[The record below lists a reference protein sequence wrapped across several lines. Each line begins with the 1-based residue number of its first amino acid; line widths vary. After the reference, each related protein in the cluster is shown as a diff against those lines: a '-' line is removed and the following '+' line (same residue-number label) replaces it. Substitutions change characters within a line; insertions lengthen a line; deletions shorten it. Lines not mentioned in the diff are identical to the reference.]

1 MAEIVLDRVT
11 KSYPD
16 GAMAVQELSLTIA
29 EGEFIILVGPSGC
42 GKSTTLNMIA
52 GLEDISS
59 GELRIGG
66 ERVNEKAPKDRDIAM
81 VFQSYALYPHMT
93 VRQNIAFPL
102 TLAKMKKAEI
112 TKKVED
118 TARILDLTDVLDRK
132 PAQLSGGQRQ
142 RVAMGRAIVRHPKAF
157 LMDEPL
163 SNLDAKL
170 RVQMRGEIAR
180 LQRRLGTTTVYVTH
194 DQTEAMTLG
203 DRVVVMR
210 GGVVQQIGTPD
221 ELYERPANLFVAGFI
236 GSPAMNFFP
245 AGRTETGLSLAFGEI
260 TLTQPVL
267 DLLAANSAPKDVIV
281 GVRPEHLQDAALID
295 AYQRISL
302 AELRG
307 ERRPGR
313 VVGRRQ
319 VRLLHRRG
327 SGRALR
333 PAIRTRRRNRGS
345 GTRIRCPGAGRVEGR
360 QRQEA
365 RISLRHIATRGVRSR
380 QRCESDGRPAAR
392 GAVTQPL
399 VQVRAHLDAHF
410 GRTDPD
416 VASVTFL
423 GTESLDVLR
432 YHPHADGV
440 VHYVS
445 LGCSRHPMVDPT
457 AVFADPEHGPRAEVV
472 LRLRDPG
479 AITGLARSL
488 AIVAASP
495 AVEGV
500 VLTTDALV
508 DLGTPLW
515 ARPSGRAPFTAVL
528 LGDSDIADLPLD
540 PPRDPVRFLAATPIT
555 ATEAAWV
562 RLKGADAMRAAW
574 LSDGVD
580 VLDPNRPAAQPH

>member
-29 EGEFIILVGPSGC
+29 EGEFVILVGPSGC

-102 TLAKMKKAEI
+102 TLAKMKKVEI
-112 TKKVED
+112 TEKVED
-118 TARILDLTDVLDRK
+118 TARILDLIDVLDRK

-245 AGRTETGLSLAFGEI
+245 AGLTETGLRLTFGEI

-267 DLLAANSAPKDVIV
+267 DLLATNSAPKDVIV
-281 GVRPEHLQDAALID
+281 GVRPEQLQDAALID
-295 AYQRISL
+295 AYQRISSL
-302 AELRG
+302 SFEVNVDLVESLGADKYVYFTAEGPAVHSDLLSELDDETG
-307 ERRPGR
+307 GPEHEFVAR
-313 VVGRRQ
+313 V
-319 VRLLHRRG
+319 
-327 SGRALR
+327 
-333 PAIRTRRRNRGS
+333 
-345 GTRIRCPGAGRVEGR
+345 
-360 QRQEA
+360 
-365 RISLRHIATRGVRSR
+365 
-380 QRCESDGRPAAR
+380 PAASKAAK
-392 GAVTQPL
+392 GKKFELAFDTSQLAV
-399 VQVRAHLDAHF
+399 F
-410 GRTDPD
+410 DPD
-416 VASVTFL
+416 SGANLTIV
-423 GTESLDVLR
+423 
-432 YHPHADGV
+432 P
-440 VHYVS
+440 
-445 LGCSRHPMVDPT
+445 P
-457 AVFADPEHGPRAEVV
+457 PE
-472 LRLRDPG
+472 
-479 AITGLARSL
+479 T
-488 AIVAASP
+488 
-495 AVEGV
+495 
-500 VLTTDALV
+500 
-508 DLGTPLW
+508 
-515 ARPSGRAPFTAVL
+515 
-528 LGDSDIADLPLD
+528 
-540 PPRDPVRFLAATPIT
+540 
-555 ATEAAWV
+555 
-562 RLKGADAMRAAW
+562 
-574 LSDGVD
+574 
-580 VLDPNRPAAQPH
+580 Q